1 MIYIILYIL
10 YIYMYNLLVNLYIR
24 LTISSCYSS
33 IPLTL
38 GLIGRDGG
46 LSTLCHGCR
55 FACRQRVLTT
65 FPSPGYLRSEDG
77 VVWLTL
83 GNWLFGAVKLTNSPD
98 PNKYGYG
105 GYGTGSDARWQFLCW
120 NDEFCQNVVIFRLD
134 ISSSMYFDNKKG
146 ISQFLVKYGHKN

>member
-1 MIYIILYIL
+1 MH
-10 YIYMYNLLVNLYIR
+10 
-24 LTISSCYSS
+24 TISSCYSS

-38 GLIGRDGG
+38 GLIRRDGG
-46 LSTLCHGCR
+46 LSTLCHGCG
-55 FACRQRVLTT
+55 FASQQRVLKT

-98 PNKYGYG
+98 PDKYGYG
-105 GYGTGSDARWQFLCW
+105 GYGIGSDARWQFLCW
-120 NDEFCQNVVIFRLD
+120 NDEFCQHVAIFRLN

-146 ISQFLVKYGHKN
+146 IS